1 MQFTNYASLL
11 VGLFM
16 FQLFGL
22 WRKILHCKSFQCI
35 QMEIYCNEKD
45 KSICY
50 ELAAVVSLSSYG
62 MREEQKLEHLDEY

>member
-1 MQFTNYASLL
+1 MQLINYASLL
-11 VGLFM
+11 EGLFV

-22 WRKILHCKSFQCI
+22 WRKTLHCKSFQCT
-35 QMEIYCNEKD
+35 QVEIYCNEKD

-50 ELAAVVSLSSYG
+50 ELATAVPLSSYG